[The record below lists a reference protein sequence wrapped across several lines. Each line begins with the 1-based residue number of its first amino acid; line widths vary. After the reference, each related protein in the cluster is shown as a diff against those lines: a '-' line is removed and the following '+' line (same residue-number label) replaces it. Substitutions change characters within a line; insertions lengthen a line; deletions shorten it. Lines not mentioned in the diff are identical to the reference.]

1 MISSIFSMIRKY
13 RTEIEQYLKSLIE
26 QESMKR
32 QEIQQ
37 KLDLKVNYLPFCSL
51 MDSPIH
57 INAIGMGLS
66 IIYYN
71 GSQVRISKL

>member
-1 MISSIFSMIRKY
+1 MISPIFSMIRKY

-37 KLDLKVNYLPFCSL
+37 KLDLKVNY
-51 MDSPIH
+51 
-57 INAIGMGLS
+57 
-66 IIYYN
+66 
-71 GSQVRISKL
+71 

>member
-1 MISSIFSMIRKY
+1 MIRKY

-37 KLDLKVNYLPFCSL
+37 KLDLKVNYCDGFYHTYKCSKGGVVHYIL
-51 MDSPIH
+51 EGVTGR
-57 INAIGMGLS
+57 NF
-66 IIYYN
+66 
-71 GSQVRISKL
+71 